1 MVCGNNGEGNF
12 TDVALTA
19 GMAYTEDG
27 KVFSGMGTV
36 FADLDNHG
44 LPDILTTSLPYEYYA
59 LFRNIGKGQFNY
71 ASVSTGLAAVT
82 RPYAG
87 WGTYAFDYD
96 NDTRSEEHTS
106 ELQSHL
112 NLVCRLLLEKKKESS
127 ILSTYLVFTRTEMPY
142 IPFPNTPP
150 RISPV
155 SRPWRTIFSFPDSR
169 AGAHTG

>member
-44 LPDILTTSLPYEYYA
+44 LPDILTTALPYEYYA

-71 ASVSTGLAAVT
+71 ASVSTGLAAAT
-82 RPYAG
+82 RPFAG

-96 NDTRSEEHTS
+96 NDTAKEVFFANATVMDNAEAT
-106 ELQSHL
+106 QPHL
-112 NLVCRLLLEKKKESS
+112 
-127 ILSTYLVFTRTEMPY
+127 P
-142 IPFPNTPP
+142 TPHP
-150 RISPV
+150 PL
-155 SRPWRTIFSFPDSR
+155 P
-169 AGAHTG
+169 